1 MAEDYYKVLGVG
13 REATDEEIKKAYR
26 KLAMKYH
33 PDHAKGDKA
42 AEERFKKISEA
53 YAVLSDKEKRR
64 EYDTFGSEGFQQRFS
79 QEDIFRGFNINDILR
94 EFGFGGGD
102 FSGGTH
108 AGGGRRTYGAGS
120 PFGSRAR
127 PQQIKGDD
135 LIYELPLT
143 LRESASGTTKEL
155 TMQQPGGPERVTVKI
170 PKGMTTGK
178 KLRLAG
184 KGNPGPFG
192 GPRGDLYIQ
201 VVLTEDPV
209 FSIEDQDL
217 TTHREI
223 KLTEALLGTTISVP
237 TLDDKQYSLKIPP
250 GIKNGTRMRLTGH
263 GLPSMKGH
271 PDTPAPHQR
280 TEKAGRG
287 ARRDGH
293 IDSRRRP
300 RTFQPSGFHAF
311 SPSHRPLR
319 NLTLMA
325 IRDKVIYTSSICLW
339 PAQAAVRGLC

>member
-1 MAEDYYKVLGVG
+1 
-13 REATDEEIKKAYR
+13 
-26 KLAMKYH
+26 
-33 PDHAKGDKA
+33 
-42 AEERFKKISEA
+42 
-53 YAVLSDKEKRR
+53 VLSDKEKRR

-94 EFGFGGGD
+94 EFGFGGGES
-102 FSGGTH
+102 FGGTQ

-120 PFGSRAR
+120 PFGSRSR

-170 PKGMTTGK
+170 PTGMTTGK

-201 VVLTEDPV
+201 VVLIEDPV

-250 GIKNGTRMRLTGH
+250 GTKNGTRMRLTGH
-263 GLPSMKGH
+263 GLPSMKGGKKG
-271 PDTPAPHQR
+271 DLFVR
-280 TEKAGRG
+280 I
-287 ARRDGH
+287 H
-293 IDSRRRP
+293 IQIP
-300 RTFQPSGFHAF
+300 QH
-311 SPSHRPLR
+311 
-319 NLTLMA
+319 LTNEQKKLVEELA
-325 IRDKVIYTSSICLW
+325 ETGI
-339 PAQAAVRGLC
+339 